1 MIQNRYL
8 EKIKQSFKLYA
19 MKWGFRLF
27 YLLLAIVGESFAQEL
42 PGAGQIALAHSNIS
56 SSNDV
61 FSLFNNPA
69 GLSLLK
75 SREIG
80 FYYSPTPF
88 GVKELAN
95 TFAAYCEPTQY
106 GSLSAGYSNY
116 GFELYKENTFAIG
129 YGKKIAN
136 NFFIGLSSAYH
147 NISIK
152 NYGSKGVLVFSLGAI
167 TKLTDQIGLGF
178 AVSNV
183 TRSTI
188 TNESNDIPTV
198 FWLGSDLK
206 FVKDIVFCAAVK
218 KEIGFNPSIRLGT
231 EYSLLDFLK
240 LRIGTSNEPNTYSG
254 GIGIIYQFV
263 QVDYAFS
270 SHPDLGFTHQ
280 FGLIIRFTNN

>member
-1 MIQNRYL
+1 
-8 EKIKQSFKLYA
+8 
-19 MKWGFRLF
+19 MKWGLQFF
-27 YLLLAIVGESFAQEL
+27 YLLLTIVSESFAQEL
-42 PGAGQIALAHSNIS
+42 PGAGQIALSHSDIS
-56 SSNDV
+56 SANDV
-61 FSLFNNPA
+61 FTLFNNPA

-80 FYYSPTPF
+80 FYYSPAPF

-95 TFAAYCEPTQY
+95 AFAAYCEPTQY
-106 GSLSAGYSNY
+106 GSFSVGYSNY
-116 GFELYKENTFAIG
+116 GFELYKENKFAVG

-136 NFFIGLSSAYH
+136 NFFIGLSSVYH
-147 NISIK
+147 SISIK
-152 NYGSKGVLVFSLGAI
+152 NYGSKGVFVFNIGAI
-167 TKLTDQIGLGF
+167 TKLTDQIGFGF

-198 FWLGSDLK
+198 IWLGTDLK
-206 FVKDIVFCAAVK
+206 FVKDLVFSAAVK

-240 LRIGTSNEPNTYSG
+240 LRVGASNEPNTFSG
-254 GIGIIYQFV
+254 GIGIIYNIF
-263 QVDYAFS
+263 QVDYAFF
-270 SHPDLGFTHQ
+270 SHPDLGLTHQ